1 MPPSTE
7 LFARIDRPRRL
18 PDEIAQNIF
27 AAIES
32 GGLQPGDRL
41 PTEQSLSKQFGV
53 ARTVIREAISLLKH
67 DGVIRARQGV
77 GAFVNETF
85 DRSAFRI
92 SAACFQKRQQ
102 LMQLLQ
108 LRTGVQADAAA
119 LAAVE
124 RSADQLATMHEWLT
138 QMSQAMQTGQ
148 EALEQRLN
156 AESAFYRVVNEAS
169 GNDYYVQFI
178 GIIEARID
186 ENLRSVALKNVKAS
200 EWGDK
205 IVAEH
210 SRVFEAVRDQNAD
223 AARQAAR
230 AHFENAATRLADRA
244 DFADV

>member
-1 MPPSTE
+1 MPPSTD

-27 AAIES
+27 AAIDS
-32 GGLQPGDRL
+32 GGLQPGDQL

-77 GAFVNETF
+77 GAFVNEAF
-85 DRSAFRI
+85 DRSAF
-92 SAACFQKRQQ
+92 
-102 LMQLLQ
+102 Q

-119 LAAVE
+119 LAATQ
-124 RSADQLATMHEWLT
+124 RSADHLATMQEWLT
-138 QMSQAMQTGQ
+138 QMAQAMQTGQ
-148 EALEQRLN
+148 HALEQRLN

-210 SRVFEAVRDQNAD
+210 SKVFEAVRDQDAD
-223 AARQAAR
+223 RARQAAR

>member
-1 MPPSTE
+1 MPPTTE

-18 PDEIAQNIF
+18 PDEIAQSIF
-27 AAIES
+27 AAIDS

-53 ARTVIREAISLLKH
+53 ARTVVREAISLLKH
-67 DGVIRARQGV
+67 DGVIRSRQGV

-92 SAACFQKRQQ
+92 SSACFQKRQQ

-119 LAAVE
+119 LAAVS
-124 RSADQLATMHEWLT
+124 RSADQLATMHEWLQ
-138 QMSQAMQTGQ
+138 QMSQAMQTGPD
-148 EALEQRLN
+148 ALEQRLN

-169 GNDYYVQFI
+169 GNDYYIQFI

-200 EWGDK
+200 EWGDQ
-205 IVAEH
+205 IVSEH
-210 SRVFEAVRDQNAD
+210 NRVYEAVSEQNAD
-223 AARQAAR
+223 AARLAAR
-230 AHFENAATRLADRA
+230 THFENAATRLADRA